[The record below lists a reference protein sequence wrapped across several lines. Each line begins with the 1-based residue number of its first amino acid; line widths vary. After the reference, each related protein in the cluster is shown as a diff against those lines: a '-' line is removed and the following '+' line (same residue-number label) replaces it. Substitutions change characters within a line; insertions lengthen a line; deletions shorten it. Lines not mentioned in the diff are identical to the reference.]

1 MERNVLDRVMAFST
15 GGRLDYDVSQ
25 TWPDLFL
32 EQVRLHPEHTAV
44 VAENGSLSYGELDQL
59 SERLAGALVK
69 KEGIQPD
76 EFIAV
81 RMGRVKEF
89 HVAVLAIH
97 KAGAA
102 YMPIDLE
109 YPTERVAYM
118 MEDSGARLTLTEQRV
133 AELLREE
140 CPIEDLSSRR
150 WPERRAYVIY
160 TSGST
165 GKPKGVVIPQRALT
179 NFVHFIAKHWGL
191 GTHSRIALHSNF
203 AFDAAVEDL
212 FPALTVGGTVFV
224 VPESARRDIFEMR
237 AFIEKHRINGGSY
250 STQFGQLLA
259 MDEPLD
265 VDYLCMGGEAMT
277 ITPKARGPVYNVY
290 GPTEFTVDATYFE
303 LEKGREYDNIPI
315 GRPLDNCAAYIVNE
329 RLELLPPGEVGELC
343 LAGPQLAE
351 GYWNRPQLT
360 EQAFTTLKLTDE
372 ESVRIYRT
380 GDLARWNDEGQ
391 LEFCGRIDT
400 QVKLRGFRIELGEV
414 ESRAARYPGIRQ
426 TAAEVR
432 KNTLCLYYTASEE
445 IDEAALS
452 TFMAGSL
459 ADYMVPGA
467 FMRLDAMP
475 HNVNGKID
483 RRALPDPVIHGTQE
497 YVAPETDA
505 ERDVVNAMAKVL
517 GIDEPLGVTQDFFE
531 LGGDSIKAIR
541 LVSALRNLGY
551 ACAVADVMEARNAR
565 ALVLGLSSSAAEAI
579 SQEPIEGWVEDTAIF
594 AFFRDLNYP
603 DPAYYNQST
612 LLTIHGRADLSA
624 LQRASDAIVRQHDM
638 LRAVMQNGHL
648 CVRPSSATIG
658 IEEYALEADRAE
670 AIQALCEDIQ
680 SHLNIEQSLVRLALI
695 HAGERD
701 LFFLTAHHTIVDGVS
716 WRVWMDDLETAYGQ
730 ALRGEEI
737 KLPAKTHTYRDYAE
751 AMKAYRSSYALSQE
765 LPYWKKVEAR
775 MLQLDTSD
783 NKDYTR
789 QFDSLSVAMTEA
801 DTDAFLKTRLNV
813 LRLEVN
819 DLLLTALGQG
829 YRQVFGKDAV
839 SVSMEGHGREELG
852 RKLSIDR
859 AIGWFTSVYP
869 VVLEGFTGDAKGDL
883 IRVKETL
890 HAIPNK
896 GVGYNILAFVS
907 GVPETDFQ
915 TARAPMVIFNYLG
928 DVSGEGEKGEYF
940 EPDSAD
946 GFSAG
951 LDYYDPRNH
960 DGGDLVVNCLV
971 DGGRFTLWLDYN
983 RGRFTEAQARDF
995 AQAILDHITALGGF
1009 LNAQSAAL
1017 AKTASDLGETE
1028 WSPEVFE
1035 NIVAEFAAR
1044 GETIRRIYPLTPMQ
1058 EGMLL
1063 EHVTHPESRA
1073 YRLIDI
1079 YECKRP
1085 LDEGLLRH
1093 AIDVLAERHEVL
1105 RTAIIH
1111 KGISRFRQAIVDRRL
1126 PLTMVDLTSSDDPFA
1141 EVRKIRLNLLDNG
1154 YDLQDR
1160 PLTQFV
1166 YCKTAQGGYLIF
1178 ATHHIIIDGWSFET
1192 MLRDLNALLRGE
1204 VLTGSSEGQY
1214 ERAVREQLNRDKKAA
1229 VSYFSKLLEGY
1240 ENSAVIPSWGEVPE
1254 AERDADDQISG
1265 TLSAKAT
1272 QKLTALCKSAG
1283 ATLADGFNLAWGLV
1297 LGTLNRTADVV
1308 FSAITSGRD
1317 GYSADVSD
1325 LVGLFINPVPVRIN
1339 PGKKVSARQAL
1350 IDLNRQSRQTR
1361 PHDFCPLADIQNA
1374 LGGDIRLDGL
1384 IVSFEN
1390 YSEGG
1395 QDKALLKPALIREEH
1410 EVGSVDVDATVQSD
1424 GSITLLLSYDPA
1436 MYRGSDMARLLR
1448 LFENCATRMTECPD
1462 VPLSTL
1468 PLLNDADLQAVLA
1481 LSKGEEMSYDANQTW
1496 IDLFRAQVS
1505 RTPDAAAVS
1514 DEAGSYTYAELD
1526 RASDGVAAAL
1536 IANGVQENSFVAI
1549 RMGREKEFLAAAIGV
1564 HKAGAAYVPIDPE
1577 YPQER
1582 IDYMLDDSGT
1592 KVLLTCEDVL
1602 KAICDYPN
1610 PVPVNRATPKHR
1622 AYMIYTSGST
1632 GLPKGVMI
1640 PHSALGNFVRF
1651 IASRWGL
1658 GAHSRVAIHS
1668 TFSFDAAVED
1678 LYPALTVGGQV
1689 FVVPERARKDIFEM
1703 RAYISKNHI
1712 NSGCYS
1718 TQFGQLLGMDAPLD
1732 LNYICLG
1739 GEAMTTV
1746 PQCRG
1751 SVYNTYGPTEFTVD
1765 ATYYELDRGRDYRN
1779 IPIGRPLHNCA
1790 AYITDA
1796 QGRLLPRGMTGELCL
1811 SGPQLAEGYWKR
1823 PELTEEKF
1831 TRLTLPDGQSV
1842 RVYKTG
1848 DLARWNDEGQLEF
1861 YGRID
1866 FQVKLRGFRIE
1877 LGEIENVCMAC
1888 PGVSAAVAEVKKSG
1902 ESQILCLYY
1911 TQKDEGVDVKALETQ
1926 CRQRLADYMVPSVF
1940 MRLEEMPL
1948 SPSGKVNRRALPM
1961 PEIEEKTDIVGPE
1974 TETERILYGIVFE
1987 ILGMG
1992 GFGVTTSLAEMGL
2005 SSISIMRLS
2014 AMMEKKLNI
2023 HMTVGDIMRQ
2033 PTIRA
2038 LAAALDRTEEVDHAW
2053 EKREFYPLSKT
2064 QTGILVESL
2073 SHEGTTV
2080 YNIPYLYRLD
2090 DRVDMERL
2098 NRALEQAVAAHPCL
2112 SMTICYNEDGEAMA
2126 RRNEGCIVGIEQM
2139 DRLPAIEALVKPFD
2153 LTGGEA
2159 LCRAALIDGAE
2170 GKYLFLDTHHIVS
2183 DGESIRILFE
2193 DINAAYAG
2201 EAIKTEQYSGYEFA
2215 LDEQAARASERFKE
2229 ARTWYEGKC
2238 RGVESQTLPLREA
2251 NLNAEGHIATGHT
2264 RGRADANAVRAYCE
2278 KHGLT
2283 LNAFFTT
2290 AFGLALKAYTGSES
2304 AVFAT
2309 IYNGRSDSRLARSV
2323 SMFVKTLPVVLE
2335 ISREQ
2340 GVEEAIKATQNWL
2353 LSAMTHDIFSFAE
2366 IHEAWGIGSDVLFA
2380 YQGEV
2385 DHGERLGGYPATE
2398 VEMSLSQAKALFGMD
2413 VWVDGDAVIYETEY
2427 DPAHYGP
2434 YTVEGF
2440 VRMLDHICGELLV
2453 RENVKD
2459 VRLIDEMAGQAILA
2473 LHDTDWPVETRPAY
2487 RLLQD
2492 SAERC
2497 PDRTALV
2504 AVDRSMTYE
2513 ELNSEANAIG
2523 HALAERGAGA
2533 ETIVAVMADRDSW
2546 AYVMRQG
2553 VLKSGGAF
2561 MPIDPE
2567 YPEERV
2573 RYILEDS
2580 GAKLLVTTERI
2591 VQRWGELFAELG
2603 VEVVRAEEA
2612 VTSRSRENLNVP
2624 LDWEAL
2630 CYVIYTSGSTG
2641 KPKGVMLTNHN
2652 LVNFVDDDVKN
2663 REIQG
2668 YTKRGRVSLAI
2679 AALTFDFSIMEEFV
2693 PLANGMTVVL
2703 ATKEQMMNPG
2713 EISELMLQTHVDV
2726 MSCTPSYLSNMLAID
2741 AFVPAVKALKSV
2753 DFGAEAFPSALFDKL
2768 RAVNP
2773 DLYIM
2778 NGYGPTEATISCTM
2792 EALTQGADITIGIPN
2807 VNVHVA
2813 TLDREGRLQPPGAMG
2828 EMVILGDGVGRG
2840 YVGRDDLTEKSF
2852 ITLLGKK
2859 AYRSGDLVRLRSD
2872 GKIEFHGRVDNQVKL
2887 RGLRIELGEIENV
2900 INAYPG
2906 IHTSIA
2912 VVNWDRECIVA
2923 YFTAEKPVDMDAL
2936 KAHMASY
2943 LTAYMM
2949 PAALMQLD
2957 EMPLTA
2963 NGKIDKKALPV
2974 QEVARKA
2981 RIIEAPQTDLQRTLC
2996 AIFQKALAIDPVGI
3010 HENFF
3015 ELGGTSLKAATV
3027 LMSAM
3032 LKELPIV
3039 YQDIFNAPTV
3049 CGLETI
3055 ILQKEDRE
3063 TEKPELESVSERD
3076 ALAHNRNEYVDEI
3089 ESGPLGNV
3097 LLTGATGFLGV
3108 HILVDLLEHTDERI
3122 YCLVRSHRLKARQ
3135 KLSSILYYY
3144 FDRSF
3149 EEEFD
3154 RRIFIVEGDI
3164 ENAASLE
3171 ATQKLDYHT
3180 VINCAACVKHFAD
3193 IEFLMRVNLHGVE
3206 NLTRLCLKKNARL
3219 IQISTV
3225 SVAGDAIGGLRIEQ
3239 LLREDRL
3246 ELGQEVQSNAYVYT
3260 KYLAEKHVLKAIEEE
3275 GLDAKIIRVGN
3286 LSSRVRDGEFQMNFR
3301 TNAFMNSLR
3310 SYAVLGCYPVG
3321 AMSDTEE
3328 LSNIDETARAVV
3340 LLSGTNRAFTVFHAY
3355 NVHRIVMG
3363 DIIYAM
3369 NACGIPVAA
3378 VSGEEFSRRLREG
3391 LAREDINSYLSTLVD
3406 YDLDDDEAREE
3417 IPTDNCF
3424 TVNALYRLGMR
3435 WTITDLSI
3443 LEKMIEAQKSLG
3455 FFECAKE

>member
-1 MERNVLDRVMAFST
+1 MEQAILDRIIALSN
-15 GGRLDYDVSQ
+15 GEKLDYDCTKIWV
-25 TWPDLFL
+25 DLFM
-32 EQVRLHPEHTAV
+32 EQAREHPEHMAV
-44 VAENGSLSYGELDQL
+44 VAENGSLSYGELDRLSDQL
-59 SERLAGALVK
+59 AAALIDQEDV
-69 KEGIQPD
+69 QPD

-89 HVAVLAIH
+89 HAAVLAIH

-118 MEDSGARLTLTEQRV
+118 MEDSGARLTLTEQSVV
-133 AELLREE
+133 ALLKAD
-140 CPIEDLSSRR
+140 CPAVDLSARR
-150 WPERRAYVIY
+150 GPERRAYMIY

-191 GTHSRIALHSNF
+191 GAHSRIALHSNF

-277 ITPKARGPVYNVY
+277 ITPKARGSVYNVY

-400 QVKLRGFRIELGEV
+400 QVKLRGFRVELGEV
-414 ESRAARYPGIRQ
+414 ESRAARFPGIRQ

-452 TFMAGSL
+452 TFIAGSL

-648 CVRPSSATIG
+648 CVHPSSATIG

-801 DTDAFLKTRLNV
+801 NTDAFLKIRLNV

-951 LDYYDPRNH
+951 LDYYDTRNH

-1044 GETIRRIYPLTPMQ
+1044 GESIRRVYPLTPMQ

-1079 YECKRP
+1079 YECKRS

-1093 AIDVLAERHEVL
+1093 AIDALAERHEVL

-1111 KGISRFRQAIVDRRL
+1111 KGISRFRQAIVDRKL
-1126 PLTMVDLTSSDDPFA
+1126 PLTIIDLTDSAAPFA
-1141 EVRKIRLNLLDNG
+1141 EAQKIRLDILDNG
-1154 YDLQDR
+1154 YDLQDK

-1178 ATHHIIIDGWSFET
+1178 ATHHIITDGWCFET
-1192 MLRDLNALLRGE
+1192 ILKDLNALLRGE
-1204 VLTGSSEGQY
+1204 ELTGNSDGQY
-1214 ERAVREQLNRDKKAA
+1214 ECAVREQLSRDKNAA
-1229 VSYFSKLLEGY
+1229 VSYFAKLLDGY
-1240 ENSAVIPSWGEVPE
+1240 EESAIVSSWGEVPE
-1254 AERDADDQISG
+1254 GERDVDDQIQCVLPQKN
-1265 TLSAKAT
+1265 TEKLST
-1272 QKLTALCKSAG
+1272 LCKSVG

-1297 LGTLNRTADVV
+1297 LQTINRTDDVV
-1308 FSAITSGRD
+1308 FSTITSGRD
-1317 GYSADVSD
+1317 GYSLDVSD
-1325 LVGLFINPVPVRIN
+1325 LVGLFINPVPVRVN
-1339 PGKKVSARQAL
+1339 VDAQTTARQAL
-1350 IDLNRQSRQTR
+1350 MVLNRQAGETK

-1374 LGGDIRLDGL
+1374 LGGDIRLSGL
-1384 IVSFEN
+1384 IISFEN
-1390 YSEGG
+1390 YSEGEPG
-1395 QDKALLKPALIREEH
+1395 ESLLRPAFIREEH
-1410 EVGSVDVDATVQSD
+1410 EAGSVDVDASVQPD
-1424 GSITLLLSYDPA
+1424 GSISMLLSYDPA
-1436 MYRGSDMARLLR
+1436 MYRETDMKRLLA
-1448 LFENCATRMTECPD
+1448 LFTNYVERMTEMPD
-1462 VPLSTL
+1462 TPLDTL
-1468 PLLNDADLQAVLA
+1468 PLLNDADLQSVLA
-1481 LSKGEEMSYDANQTW
+1481 LSKGETLPYDVNQTW
-1496 IDLFRAQVS
+1496 LDLFGTQVS
-1505 RTPDAAAVS
+1505 KTPDGIAVS
-1514 DEAGSYTYAELD
+1514 DEGGSYTYAGLD
-1526 RASDGVAAAL
+1526 RASDSVAAYL
-1536 IANGVQENSFVAI
+1536 IGRGVQENSFVAI

-1582 IDYMLDDSGT
+1582 IDYMLEDSGA
-1592 KVLLTCEDVL
+1592 KVLLTREDVL
-1602 KAICDYPN
+1602 EAVSEN
-1610 PVPVNRATPKHR
+1610 PDPIHINRAVPEHQ

-1640 PHSALGNFVRF
+1640 PHRALGNFVRF
-1651 IASRWGL
+1651 IAKRWGL
-1658 GAHSRVAIHS
+1658 GAHSRVALHS

-1678 LYPALTVGGQV
+1678 LYPALTVGGRV
-1689 FVVPERARKDIFEM
+1689 FIVPEQARKDVFEM

-1765 ATYYELDRGRDYRN
+1765 ATYFELNKEKKYRN
-1779 IPIGRPLHNCA
+1779 IPIGRPLDNCS
-1790 AYITDA
+1790 AYILDA
-1796 QGRLLPRGMTGELCL
+1796 QGRLLPRGMRGELCL
-1811 SGPQLAEGYWKR
+1811 SGPQLAEGYWNR
-1823 PELTEEKF
+1823 PELTAEKF
-1831 TRLTLPDGQSV
+1831 THLTLPDGQSV

-1848 DLARWNDEGQLEF
+1848 DLVRWNDEDQLEF

-1877 LGEIENVCMAC
+1877 LGEIENVCMSC
-1888 PGVSAAVAEVKKSG
+1888 PGVSAAAAEVKKSG
-1902 ESQILCLYY
+1902 ASQILCLYY
-1911 TQKDEGVDVKALETQ
+1911 TEKEEGVDVKALEAL
-1926 CRQRLADYMVPSVF
+1926 CRQRLADYMVPSAF
-1940 MRLEEMPL
+1940 MRLEDMPL

-1961 PEIEEKTDIVGPE
+1961 PEFEAVGDVVEPE
-1974 TETERILYGIVFE
+1974 TGTERVLYALVSE
-1987 ILGMG
+1987 ILGTG
-1992 GFGVTTSLAEMGL
+1992 GFGVTTNLTELGL

-2014 AMMEKKLNI
+2014 ALIDKKLNR
-2023 HMTVGDIMRQ
+2023 HVPVGDIMRQ
-2033 PTIRA
+2033 PSIRA
-2038 LAAALDRTEEVDHAW
+2038 LAAFLDEGKEVADQYEYSPEKEQKARRMAFPVTSGQLNMVDYQFTHAKSIMYNLPMLYRFDASMDAQRLADAVSTAIRQHPAL
-2053 EKREFYPLSKT
+2053 
-2064 QTGILVESL
+2064 
-2073 SHEGTTV
+2073 TTV
-2080 YNIPYLYRLD
+2080 LEFDENGNVVQR
-2090 DRVDMERL
+2090 
-2098 NRALEQAVAAHPCL
+2098 NRPELFCDVQVEELP
-2112 SMTICYNEDGEAMA
+2112 E
-2126 RRNEGCIVGIEQM
+2126 
-2139 DRLPAIEALVKPFD
+2139 DRLEAVLSSLVRPFR
-2153 LTGGEA
+2153 LFREP
-2159 LCRAALIDGAE
+2159 LCRARVIRSGGYA
-2170 GKYLFLDTHHIVS
+2170 YLFMDMHHTIS
-2183 DGESIRILFE
+2183 DGTSMDILVGDIAKLLRGEKPGQDYYYSFLQRESREKQSEEYQRSQRYFRQLLGDEHWHNVPTPDYETWETEPGEEALDMELTLQDMAEAEARHGASGNVLCITAAILALQEYCHRHRILV
-2193 DINAAYAG
+2193 NWLNSNRG
-2201 EAIKTEQYSGYEFA
+2201 EGYYDNTIGLLFRILPVA
-2215 LDEQAARASERFKE
+2215 VHSERFKDLG
-2229 ARTWYEGKC
+2229 A
-2238 RGVESQTLPLREA
+2238 LI
-2251 NLNAEGHIATGHT
+2251 AEVNRQVA
-2264 RGRADANAVRAYCE
+2264 
-2278 KHGLT
+2278 
-2283 LNAFFTT
+2283 
-2290 AFGLALKAYTGSES
+2290 
-2304 AVFAT
+2304 
-2309 IYNGRSDSRLARSV
+2309 
-2323 SMFVKTLPVVLE
+2323 
-2335 ISREQ
+2335 
-2340 GVEEAIKATQNWL
+2340 
-2353 LSAMTHDIFSFAE
+2353 
-2366 IHEAWGIGSDVLFA
+2366 
-2380 YQGEV
+2380 
-2385 DHGERLGGYPATE
+2385 
-2398 VEMSLSQAKALFGMD
+2398 
-2413 VWVDGDAVIYETEY
+2413 
-2427 DPAHYGP
+2427 
-2434 YTVEGF
+2434 EGF
-2440 VRMLDHICGELLV
+2440 VNSSCDYMEDTE
-2453 RENVKD
+2453 
-2459 VRLIDEMAGQAILA
+2459 QA
-2473 LHDTDWPVETRPAY
+2473 
-2487 RLLQD
+2487 
-2492 SAERC
+2492 
-2497 PDRTALV
+2497 
-2504 AVDRSMTYE
+2504 
-2513 ELNSEANAIG
+2513 
-2523 HALAERGAGA
+2523 
-2533 ETIVAVMADRDSW
+2533 
-2546 AYVMRQG
+2546 
-2553 VLKSGGAF
+2553 
-2561 MPIDPE
+2561 
-2567 YPEERV
+2567 
-2573 RYILEDS
+2573 LEDS
-2580 GAKLLVTTERI
+2580 LEVNYLVSL
-2591 VQRWGELFAELG
+2591 GEKD
-2603 VEVVRAEEA
+2603 
-2612 VTSRSRENLNVP
+2612 P
-2624 LDWEAL
+2624 LEAL
-2630 CYVIYTSGSTG
+2630 
-2641 KPKGVMLTNHN
+2641 
-2652 LVNFVDDDVKN
+2652 
-2663 REIQG
+2663 
-2668 YTKRGRVSLAI
+2668 
-2679 AALTFDFSIMEEFV
+2679 
-2693 PLANGMTVVL
+2693 
-2703 ATKEQMMNPG
+2703 
-2713 EISELMLQTHVDV
+2713 
-2726 MSCTPSYLSNMLAID
+2726 
-2741 AFVPAVKALKSV
+2741 
-2753 DFGAEAFPSALFDKL
+2753 GAEALPPDYHYD
-2768 RAVNP
+2768 AVGGRVGV
-2773 DLYIM
+2773 YIECWE
-2778 NGYGPTEATISCTM
+2778 NTLGVTI
-2792 EALTQGADITIGIPN
+2792 EYQ
-2807 VNVHVA
+2807 
-2813 TLDREGRLQPPGAMG
+2813 
-2828 EMVILGDGVGRG
+2828 
-2840 YVGRDDLTEKSF
+2840 
-2852 ITLLGKK
+2852 KK
-2859 AYRSGDLVRLRSD
+2859 AYAD
-2872 GKIEFHGRVDNQVKL
+2872 G
-2887 RGLRIELGEIENV
+2887 
-2900 INAYPG
+2900 
-2906 IHTSIA
+2906 S
-2912 VVNWDRECIVA
+2912 
-2923 YFTAEKPVDMDAL
+2923 
-2936 KAHMASY
+2936 MARF
-2943 LTAYMM
+2943 L
-2949 PAALMQLD
+2949 
-2957 EMPLTA
+2957 EMF
-2963 NGKIDKKALPV
+2963 K
-2974 QEVARKA
+2974 
-2981 RIIEAPQTDLQRTLC
+2981 
-2996 AIFQKALAIDPVGI
+2996 
-3010 HENFF
+3010 
-3015 ELGGTSLKAATV
+3015 
-3027 LMSAM
+3027 
-3032 LKELPIV
+3032 
-3039 YQDIFNAPTV
+3039 
-3049 CGLETI
+3049 
-3055 ILQKEDRE
+3055 
-3063 TEKPELESVSERD
+3063 
-3076 ALAHNRNEYVDEI
+3076 
-3089 ESGPLGNV
+3089 
-3097 LLTGATGFLGV
+3097 
-3108 HILVDLLEHTDERI
+3108 
-3122 YCLVRSHRLKARQ
+3122 
-3135 KLSSILYYY
+3135 
-3144 FDRSF
+3144 
-3149 EEEFD
+3149 
-3154 RRIFIVEGDI
+3154 
-3164 ENAASLE
+3164 
-3171 ATQKLDYHT
+3171 
-3180 VINCAACVKHFAD
+3180 
-3193 IEFLMRVNLHGVE
+3193 
-3206 NLTRLCLKKNARL
+3206 
-3219 IQISTV
+3219 
-3225 SVAGDAIGGLRIEQ
+3225 
-3239 LLREDRL
+3239 
-3246 ELGQEVQSNAYVYT
+3246 
-3260 KYLAEKHVLKAIEEE
+3260 KYLRYIVLE
-3275 GLDAKIIRVGN
+3275 
-3286 LSSRVRDGEFQMNFR
+3286 
-3301 TNAFMNSLR
+3301 
-3310 SYAVLGCYPVG
+3310 
-3321 AMSDTEE
+3321 
-3328 LSNIDETARAVV
+3328 
-3340 LLSGTNRAFTVFHAY
+3340 
-3355 NVHRIVMG
+3355 
-3363 DIIYAM
+3363 
-3369 NACGIPVAA
+3369 
-3378 VSGEEFSRRLREG
+3378 
-3391 LAREDINSYLSTLVD
+3391 
-3406 YDLDDDEAREE
+3406 
-3417 IPTDNCF
+3417 
-3424 TVNALYRLGMR
+3424 
-3435 WTITDLSI
+3435 
-3443 LEKMIEAQKSLG
+3443 
-3455 FFECAKE
+3455 